1 MITLLI
7 VFSAVLFAGFGFWFY
22 NKRQVNSLA
31 EKIDD
36 KDAVINA
43 LRNHVEETSTPEVS
57 STEPV
62 NLTPTVEEALSVNK
76 KKKKYNKK
84 NFTKTSPN
92 QQSPNREGSK
102 KQKQGQDQNP
112 RPRKNKPSK
121 NS

>member
-1 MITLLI
+1 MLVWTL
-7 VFSAVLFAGFGFWFY
+7 SGFGFWFY

-43 LRNHVEETSTPEVS
+43 LRNHVEETSTPEIS

-84 NFTKTSPN
+84 NFTKNSST
-92 QQSPNREGSK
+92 QQSPNKDGSK
-102 KQKQGQDQNP
+102 KQKQGQNQPP
-112 RPRKNKPSK
+112 RPRKKQTI
-121 NS
+121 